1 MSAMAHEIPAQEDV
15 VLDGFLALDTPLGF
29 RAELIEGEI
38 VVTPPPMGD
47 HERIV
52 SAVVRQI
59 IGGSAAAMDFSGG
72 KGLVVAG
79 HAELPSNHVIPD
91 GTFAPEELDLFL
103 DAESWMPCDGVAL
116 VLEVTSQRA
125 DVDREQKRRAYARS
139 AIPLYLLVDREHG
152 KVTLF
157 SAPKGDDY
165 TESYTCPFGK
175 QIDLPA
181 PFSTVLDTTRF
192 V

>member
-1 MSAMAHEIPAQEDV
+1 MSAMAHEIPARGDV

-38 VVTPPPMGD
+38 VVTPPPLGN
-47 HERIV
+47 HERVV
-52 SAVVRQI
+52 SAVVRQV
-59 IGGSAAAMDFSGG
+59 IGGSATPMDFSGV
-72 KGLVVAG
+72 KGLVVPSSG
-79 HAELPSNHVIPD
+79 ELPSNHVIPD

-103 DAESWMPCDGVAL
+103 DAESWMSCDGVAL

-125 DVDREQKRRAYARS
+125 EVDREHKRRAYARS
-139 AIPLYLLVDREHG
+139 VIPLYLLVDREHG

-157 SAPKGDDY
+157 WAPEGGDY
-165 TESYTCPFGK
+165 TENYTCPFGK

-181 PFSTVLDTTRF
+181 PFSTTLDTTRF

>member
-1 MSAMAHEIPAQEDV
+1 MSAMTHEIPTQEDV

-38 VVTPPPMGD
+38 VVTPPPLGN
-47 HERIV
+47 HERVV
-52 SAVVRQI
+52 SSVLRQI
-59 IGGSAAAMDFSGG
+59 IAGTATAMDFSGN
-72 KGLVVAG
+72 KGLKVDGGSA
-79 HAELPSNHVIPD
+79 ARNHVIPD

-103 DAESWMPCDGVAL
+103 DAESWMACDGVAL

-125 DVDREQKRRAYARS
+125 EIDREAKRQSYARS

-157 SAPKGDDY
+157 SAPEGDDY
-165 TESYTCPFGK
+165 TEIHTGPFGK

-181 PFSTVLDTTRF
+181 PFSTTLDTARF
-192 V
+192 G